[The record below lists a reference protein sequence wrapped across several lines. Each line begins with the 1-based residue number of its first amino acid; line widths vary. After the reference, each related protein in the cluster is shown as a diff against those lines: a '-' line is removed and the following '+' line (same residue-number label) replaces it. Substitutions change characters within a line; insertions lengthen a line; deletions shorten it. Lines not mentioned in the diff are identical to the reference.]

1 MAKLSWDGT
10 GEKYFEAGVD
20 RGVLYV
26 DGSDGVPWIGLIKVS
41 ENPSGGD
48 ARETYLDGIKIVNR
62 SRPED
67 FKASIEAFTYPKEF
81 EACEGAQELAN
92 GLRATQQN
100 RKMFGMSYRTKVGND
115 IDSLQHAYKLHLIYN
130 ALAAPSQKDYES
142 LSDSSDPSTFS
153 WDISTR
159 PERFE
164 DPFFGVRYTAH
175 LVLDSRVVYPWAL
188 SAVEDVLYGTDEA
201 APRMPTSQELLE
213 LFVDNALVQVVDNGD
228 GTFTVTG
235 PDNIV
240 DGSTPDTFSLTWP
253 SVIQLDEDNVQI
265 SSL

>member
-1 MAKLSWDGT
+1 MARLSWVGT
-10 GEKYFEAGVD
+10 GEKFFEAGID
-20 RGVLYV
+20 QGVLYV
-26 DGSDGVPWIGLIKVS
+26 DGFDGVPWIGLIKVS
-41 ENPSGGD
+41 ENPNGGD

-67 FKASIEAFTYPKEF
+67 FKATIDAYTYPTEF
-81 EACEGAQELAN
+81 QECEGSQEMAH
-92 GLRATQQN
+92 GLRVTQQG
-100 RKMFGMSYRTKVGND
+100 RKMFGMSYRTKIGND
-115 IDSLQHAYKLHLIYN
+115 TDGLQHAYQIHLIYN

-142 LSDSSDPSTFS
+142 LSDSIDPLAFS
-153 WDISTR
+153 WEIVTR
-159 PERFE
+159 PERFT
-164 DPFFGVRYTAH
+164 DPFFGTKYAAH

-188 SAVEDVLYGTDEA
+188 AAVEDVLYGTDDTPA
-201 APRMPTSQELLE
+201 RLPSPQELLD

-240 DGSTPDTFSLTWP
+240 DDSDPDTFSLTWP
-253 SVIQLDEDNVQI
+253 SVVQLDDDNVQI